1 MFRNVVYSLGLEKRK
16 RLGVGKET
24 VDICTVESKTH
35 FSDVL
40 SLFLFL
46 LVCVYGGVCEC
57 MPQVCGCPGAG
68 VTGPDESRIMD
79 AGN

>member
-46 LVCVYGGVCEC
+46 LVCVYG
-57 MPQVCGCPGAG
+57 
-68 VTGPDESRIMD
+68 
-79 AGN
+79 